1 MTAEELFN
9 YCEAV
14 LWFVLGVVVVIAA
27 RKQSAAV
34 RRKASVAFVAFLA
47 FGVSD
52 LIEVRTG
59 AWWTPWW
66 LFVLKA
72 ACVLV
77 LVGCLWRH
85 MQSIRAKL

>member
-1 MTAEELFN
+1 MTIDAIFN
-9 YCEAV
+9 YCEAG
-14 LWFVLGVVVVIAA
+14 LWFVLGLIVVITA
-27 RKQSAAV
+27 RKQPPAL
-34 RRKASVAFVAFLA
+34 RRNAWLAFVAFIA

-72 ACVLV
+72 ACVLA
-77 LVGCLWRH
+77 LANCLRRH
-85 MQSIRAKL
+85 LKLKATR

>member
-1 MTAEELFN
+1 MSRETLFN
-9 YCEAV
+9 YGEAV
-14 LWFVLGVVVVIAA
+14 LWFVLGVVVLIAA
-27 RKQSAAV
+27 RRQSAAV
-34 RRKASVAFVAFLA
+34 RRNAWIAFVAFLA

-77 LVGCLWRH
+77 LAGCLFRH
-85 MQSIRAKL
+85 RKLNATR

>member
-1 MTAEELFN
+1 VDAIFN

-27 RKQSAAV
+27 RRQSAAV
-34 RRKASVAFVAFLA
+34 RRNAWTAFGAFLA

-77 LVGCLWRH
+77 LAGCLFRH
-85 MQSIRAKL
+85 LKLKASR

>member
-1 MTAEELFN
+1 MTVEALFN

-14 LWFVLGVVVVIAA
+14 LWFVLGGVVVIAA

-34 RRKASVAFVAFLA
+34 RRNAWIAFAAFLA

-77 LVGCLWRH
+77 LAGCLFRH
-85 MQSIRAKL
+85 LKLNVTR